1 MAGITVLMVVRTI
14 TIGLGMRSAGSR
26 AQKVTWGPNGLG
38 RTCWSLVLVLVLRGE
53 QSWAGGSN
61 MQKLLHQ
68 QYAKFVPGSNSCG
81 GNSCGSSKL
90 WSVVVV
96 SSSSS
101 NSLGLLGFFLLGR
114 HVEASSVAL
123 AAEAVVAVKFF
134 STSYGPLQATLYY
147 DSKIAF

>member
-1 MAGITVLMVVRTI
+1 
-14 TIGLGMRSAGSR
+14 
-26 AQKVTWGPNGLG
+26 
-38 RTCWSLVLVLVLRGE
+38 
-53 QSWAGGSN
+53 
-61 MQKLLHQ
+61 MQKLWHQ
-68 QYAKFVPGSNSCG
+68 QYAKFVPGSKSCE
-81 GNSCGSSKL
+81 GNRCGSSKL

>member
-1 MAGITVLMVVRTI
+1 MVVRTI
-14 TIGLGMRSAGSR
+14 TIGLGMSAGSSSST
-26 AQKVTWGPNGLG
+26 AQKVTWGPDGLG
-38 RTCWSLVLVLVLRGE
+38 RTWSLVLVLVLRGE

-68 QYAKFVPGSNSCG
+68 QYAKFVPGSKSCG

-114 HVEASSVAL
+114 HVEASR
-123 AAEAVVAVKFF
+123 
-134 STSYGPLQATLYY
+134 
-147 DSKIAF
+147 